1 MGLQGLETAG
11 WFKRADRALVSGVS
25 SGFRYWG
32 EDDTLVVER
41 GEGAHLFDMDGRRY
55 IDYHLGFG
63 PIVLGH
69 GHPVVAAA
77 VAEAAA
83 AGTTFA
89 MTSRRE
95 VQAAERFKMAV
106 PWVDRMRFTN
116 TGTEATMHAIRLAR
130 AITGR
135 EPIVKFEGT
144 YHGAHDY
151 VLFSTAAA
159 PYGSLGSRRDPIPL
173 QHSSGIPDA
182 IRSLVRAIPF
192 NDLDAVEKALR
203 PGKAAAVI
211 VEPALGNAFGIL
223 PEPGFLEGLRR
234 ICTET
239 GTLLIFDEVKTGF
252 RLALGGAVE
261 HFGVVPDL
269 ATFAKSMGNGFPVAA
284 IAGREEFIGAWAGG
298 GIMQAGT
305 YSGNGVAAAATAAT
319 IEILQTGEPL
329 KRVEA
334 VGIALMEGIS
344 SICQERGFPVQVL
357 GHPSMFG
364 IYFGDTVPKEFRDL
378 AGHDT
383 EKYTEV
389 IFGMI
394 RRGVLPVDDAKEPWF
409 VSAAHSDE
417 DVAETLQAFR
427 DSLSEALA

>member
-1 MGLQGLETAG
+1 MGLQGSETAG

-334 VGIALMEGIS
+334 VGTALMEGIS